1 MIKKANG
8 DIRVQAKDM
17 CRVREIQ
24 RLLRNKYP
32 YVARSKYNCKHGK
45 SLRMSA
51 RLQQKNNNKNN
62 KDYDKRRNR
71 CYDVC
76 A

>member
-32 YVARSKYNCKHGK
+32 YVSEKQIQ
-45 SLRMSA
+45 
-51 RLQQKNNNKNN
+51 LQAWKVFANERKTTT
-62 KDYDKRRNR
+62 KE
-71 CYDVC
+71 
-76 A
+76 